1 MSTQLKAADDLESA
15 AKDLDAFIERCPD
28 DAWTRK
34 VSSDGRTIASLAFHA
49 AAGSDVALGWI
60 CQMLSGRPVH
70 ETGDMHDAFN
80 NAEAERSVART
91 RAEVRA
97 QLARSTGRVAQ
108 FLRSL
113 TDEELER
120 RAVHGIAGR
129 EMSVGQFIGNFGRH
143 VRGHLEAMKE
153 AAATRQT

>member
-1 MSTQLKAADDLESA
+1 MSTQSKAADDLESA
-15 AKDLDAFIERCPD
+15 SKDLDAFIAGCPD
-28 DAWTRK
+28 DAWRRN
-34 VSSDGRTIASLAFHA
+34 VSSDGRTVASLAFHA

-80 NAEAERSVART
+80 NAEAERSGDRT

-97 QLARSTGRVAQ
+97 QLARSTGRVAP

-113 TDEELER
+113 TDEEMER
-120 RAVHGIAGR
+120 HSMHGIAQR
-129 EMSVGQFIGNFGRH
+129 EMTIGQFIGNFGRH
-143 VRGHLEAMKE
+143 MRGHLEAMKQ
-153 AAATRQT
+153 AL